1 MRNPP
6 IPLEVCYPRGI
17 PEGVNTYVFEHIE
30 LCWWSCES
38 LICVN
43 LVSACCSRRVN
54 IDFSNL
60 KKDQKYADR
69 VWVDSANKT
78 YWIER

>member
-1 MRNPP
+1 M
-6 IPLEVCYPRGI
+6 LM
-17 PEGVNTYVFEHIE
+17 FD
-30 LCWWSCES
+30 
-38 LICVN
+38 